1 MDGVSNAGV
10 NAAAGDGEAQAAVA
24 VDEIQGEFRPVPQM
38 FRVGEFCS
46 VRAEVLQKVVACA
59 GGDYRHG
66 GVGKPGDAVGRLVD
80 GAVPAAGVDA
90 HRLPGLCQGAGEDL
104 RSAGAVR
111 QQAPAVQIVGR
122 GQTVRQ
128 GADAGSLVLLPGMG
142 VDQKDMAHDRPPL
155 AKYEIRVKR

>member
-1 MDGVSNAGV
+1 MDGVGNAGV

-24 VDEIQGEFRPVPQM
+24 VNEIQGEFRPVPQM

-46 VRAEVLQKVVACA
+46 VWAEVLQKVVACA